1 MRRISVLI
9 LSFLFGGNFMFG
21 QFGIGLVETQG
32 PLVKLQGDTLHLAWA
47 GGLQNPQF
55 GEMDWNGDGIS
66 DLWLFEKIGQRTLP
80 LIQNPSTGKWNY
92 EPIYR
97 YLVRGLRFFA
107 LSADW
112 NNDGSM
118 DVVGYRW
125 DGLQVFINQ
134 AAPGQAALFSKS
146 PLRCISQY
154 GVAISGLFVPQD
166 DIPAF
171 ADVDH
176 DGDMDV
182 LTFPLFGCLEW
193 HKNLSMETYG
203 IPDSTVFRLESE
215 HWGYFKEGIN
225 INNIQLND
233 SCSGLGGW
241 PNPLHSGAGRALLAA
256 DFNADSLVDL
266 VVSEGGSPN
275 MAWLKNGG
283 SIAQARM
290 TELNTSFPSSFSG
303 TAMQLNTFP
312 AAYYADANSDG
323 TPDLLVATAGTD
335 SPADTMSSF
344 MYLNLGTKSQ
354 PLFNGAPQPFLQS
367 DMIDLGTGAYPA
379 AADLNGDGIADLVVG
394 SSSKNGQ
401 PARLYV
407 LLSNLDSSLS
417 LLPLPGNDGSTL
429 NNYDLVPSLGDL
441 DNDGDI
447 DLILGTQPGSLLLI
461 PNLGNNTQPLF
472 SGAAIVLVSDIGQTY
487 ASPELF
493 DADSDGDLDLLVGG
507 RDGRIAFYR
516 NEGNASQAQFGTAE
530 TTFLGQIET
539 VDPSV
544 GSSGYSIPR
553 IFYNQGIPELMV
565 GSFRGTLSHYSALF
579 SSPGQFNSKFT
590 LATDRLGYADAGLR
604 SAPAP
609 IVLPGQAYPDVVLG
623 GAAGGLFYYKGVVAD
638 LEATPY
644 SQPIITLYPNPV
656 REGEKL
662 YCKECPLKAT
672 WTLVSIQGQYLLQ
685 GEGNEIPTDGLESG
699 LYVINIQTNKGP
711 ILSRLVIFK

>member
-1 MRRISVLI
+1 MRSIALYILAYLLLAPAISAQATL
-9 LSFLFGGNFMFG
+9 
-21 QFGIGLVETQG
+21 GLKESGG
-32 PLVKLQGDTLHLAWA
+32 PLVIRQGDTLKLAWA
-47 GGLQNPQF
+47 GGMHNPQI
-55 GEMDWNGDGIS
+55 GNIDWDGDGIL
-66 DLWLFEKIGQRTLP
+66 DLWVFEKIGQR
-80 LIQNPSTGKWNY
+80 LIPMIRDTATGNWVYKAG
-92 EPIYR
+92 YR
-97 YLVRGLRFFA
+97 NAVQGLRFFA
-107 LSADW
+107 LSVDW
-112 NNDGSM
+112 NGDGKM

-134 AAPGQAALFSKS
+134 APPGQAALFSKP

-154 GVAISGLFVPQD
+154 GVALSGLFVPQD
-166 DIPAF
+166 NIPALI
-171 ADVDH
+171 DVDH
-176 DGDMDV
+176 DGDIDV

-241 PNPLHSGAGRALLAA
+241 PNPMHSGAGRALLAA

-290 TELNTSFPSSFSG
+290 TELNTSFPSTFSG
-303 TAMQLNTFP
+303 TAMLLNTFP

-335 SPADTMSSF
+335 SPADVMSSF
-344 MYLNLGTKSQ
+344 MYPNFGTKSQ
-354 PLFNGAPQPFLQS
+354 PLFNGIPQPFLQS

-379 AADLNGDGIADLVVG
+379 AADINGDGIADLVVG
-394 SSSKNGQ
+394 SSSQNGQ
-401 PARLYV
+401 TARLYV
-407 LLSNLDSSLS
+407 LLSNPDSSLS

-429 NNYDLVPSLGDL
+429 TNYDLVPSLGDI
-441 DNDGDI
+441 DNDGDL
-447 DLILGTQPGSLLLI
+447 DLILGTQPGSILLI
-461 PNLGNNTQPLF
+461 PNVGSNTQPLF
-472 SGAAIVLVSDIGQTY
+472 SSSALVLVSAIGQTY

-516 NEGNASQAQFGTAE
+516 NVGNASQAQFGTAE

-553 IFYNQGIPELMV
+553 IFYNQGVPELMV
-565 GSFRGTLSHYSALF
+565 GSYRGTLSHYSTLF
-579 SSPGQFNSKFT
+579 SSPGQFNSSFT
-590 LATDRLGYADAGLR
+590 LVTDRLGYADAGQR

-609 IVLPGQAYPDVVLG
+609 IVLPGQVYPDVVLG
-623 GAAGGLFYYKGVVAD
+623 GAAGGLFYYTGFAVD
-638 LEATPY
+638 LGAAHY
-644 SQPIITLYPNPV
+644 SQPTITVYPNPV
-656 REGEKL
+656 RQGEKL
-662 YCKECPLKAT
+662 NCKECPLKAT
-672 WTLVSIQGQYLLQ
+672 WTLVSILGQDLLQ
-685 GEGNEIPTDGLESG
+685 GEGNEIPTDGLDSG
-699 LYVINIQTNKGP
+699 LYVIKIQTNKGP
-711 ILSRLVIFK
+711 ILSRLVVFK